1 MGLPYLTAVYTGL
14 RRTELIG
21 LRWGDVVLDG
31 EPHVLARA
39 SITKNRKDSRIP
51 LHPALV
57 FALGEFRPL
66 DAVAFTPVFQGA
78 IPRVRT
84 FRKDLVRAGVAFE
97 DEQGRRA
104 DFHSLRMTF
113 GTNLTVSGAS
123 PRVVME
129 LMRHSDIKLTMK
141 IYTDPAQL
149 RLSEAVLKLSSV
161 CPLYPS
167 RIAPRAIA

>member
-1 MGLPYLTAVYTGL
+1 MANLSKAACRLSILHLFREAEYCHLWTYTL
-14 RRTELIG
+14 R
-21 LRWGDVVLDG
+21 
-31 EPHVLARA
+31 
-39 SITKNRKDSRIP
+39 
-51 LHPALV
+51 PA
-57 FALGEFRPL
+57 

-167 RIAPRAIA
+167 RIAPRATA